1 MNCLRCQG
9 LMIAVLLRDVSSQ
22 DTVGGWRCLLCGE
35 TTDPGIQANRAS
47 HQPPPRSRARVPGSP
62 TAGRSGGKMKS
73 GARVLGRAT
82 G

>member
-9 LMIAVLLRDVSSQ
+9 LMMAIELRDASSQ
-22 DTVGGWRCLLCGE
+22 DAVGGWRCLLCGE

-47 HQPPPRSRARVPGSP
+47 HQSPPRSRARVPGAP
-62 TAGRSGGKMKS
+62 PVHPGKGRPKS

-82 G
+82 E